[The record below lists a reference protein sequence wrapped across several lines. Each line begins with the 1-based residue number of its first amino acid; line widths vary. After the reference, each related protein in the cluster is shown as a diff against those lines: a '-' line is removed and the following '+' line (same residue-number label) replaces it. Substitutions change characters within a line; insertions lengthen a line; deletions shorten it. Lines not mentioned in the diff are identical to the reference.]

1 MRYVVQVVQN
11 ASVSIDDQIKSKIG
25 YGELVLYSFKHGDNE
40 AIVDKMIDKLL
51 KLRIFPDGEGKTN
64 LNISG
69 VEGQIL
75 AVSQFTLYASLKE
88 GNRPAFVDCM
98 NANEARKLSEYF
110 EKKIKEKYP
119 DTQFGVFQ
127 ADMKVSLLNDGPF
140 SIILDSAELAYER

>member
-11 ASVSIDDQIKSKIG
+11 ASVTIDNQIRSKIG
-25 YGELVLYSFKHGDNE
+25 YGELVLYSFKRGDSQ

-51 KLRIFPDGEGKTN
+51 KLRIFPDDEGKTN
-64 LNISG
+64 LNIAG
-69 VEGQIL
+69 VQGQIL

-88 GNRPAFVDCM
+88 GNRPAFVECM
-98 NANEARKLSEYF
+98 SANDARKLSEYF

-127 ADMKVSLLNDGPF
+127 TDMKVSLLNDGPF
-140 SIILDSAELAYER
+140 SIILDSEELAYEG

>member
-127 ADMKVSLLNDGPF
+127 TDMKVSLLNDGPF

>member
-98 NANEARKLSEYF
+98 NASEARKLSEYF